1 MAREPAAR
9 SGRGLADVYPSRPPP
24 MSTPAPNP
32 PTASADSALRAH
44 CPNCGAKLKRPDLSL
59 CAYCATPLQLG
70 GKDLSARD
78 EIVLRLKRLREK
90 PEFATLALW
99 TPVDLVV
106 LARVRRLR
114 SLAAV
119 CFALGL
125 ATGLVGWA
133 RHGATGELGWNVGTG
148 VWFFAA
154 IALLARSSVLLRV
167 SAARPLLR
175 RPAIVVERRS
185 ETAMA
190 RRGGPTVYYFSLRF
204 DDGSEGEF
212 RWPGQ
217 GTLYEPMANGM
228 TGVAYTRGETLVEFR
243 RL

>member
-1 MAREPAAR
+1 MLPRR
-9 SGRGLADVYPSRPPP
+9 P
-24 MSTPAPNP
+24 MSTD
-32 PTASADSALRAH
+32 TASTDSALRTH

-78 EIVLRLKRLREK
+78 ETVLRLKRLRDK
-90 PEFATLALW
+90 PEFVLLAQW
-99 TPVDLVV
+99 TPVDPIV

-114 SLAAV
+114 TLSAIA
-119 CFALGL
+119 FALGL

-133 RHGATGELGWNVGTG
+133 RQGAGGELYWNLATG
-148 VWFFAA
+148 AA
-154 IALLARSSVLLRV
+154 FLAALALLARSTVVRKLA
-167 SAARPLLR
+167 AARPLLR

-185 ETAMA
+185 ETAISA
-190 RRGGPTVYYFSLRF
+190 SATSTIYFFTLRF

-217 GTLYEPMANGM
+217 GTLYEPLTNGM
-228 TGVAYTRGETLVEFR
+228 TGVAYTRGEALIEFK

>member
-1 MAREPAAR
+1 
-9 SGRGLADVYPSRPPP
+9 
-24 MSTPAPNP
+24 MSTDIAI
-32 PTASADSALRAH
+32 TDGAQRTH

-78 EIVLRLKRLREK
+78 ETVQRLKRLREK
-90 PEFATLALW
+90 PEYALLAAW
-99 TPVDLVV
+99 TPVDPAV
-106 LARVRRLR
+106 LALVRRQR
-114 SLAAV
+114 TIAAV
-119 CFALGL
+119 FFGVAL

-133 RHGATGELGWNVGTG
+133 RRGAGGELAWNVATG
-148 VWFFAA
+148 VWLVLA
-154 IALLARSSVLLRV
+154 IALLARSTALRKV

-185 ETAMA
+185 ETAITKH
-190 RRGGPTVYYFSLRF
+190 GHPTIYFFSLRF

-217 GTLYEPMANGM
+217 GTLYEPLTNGM
-228 TGVAYTRGETLVEFR
+228 TGVAYTRGEAMIEFK